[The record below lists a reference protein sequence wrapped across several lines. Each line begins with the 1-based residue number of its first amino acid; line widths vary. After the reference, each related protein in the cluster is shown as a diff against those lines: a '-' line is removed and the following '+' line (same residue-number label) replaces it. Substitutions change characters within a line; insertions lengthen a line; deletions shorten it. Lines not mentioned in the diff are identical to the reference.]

1 MDAYFTAIGI
11 PSFAISFVKRMSE
24 VRTIEPP
31 AEPGGEWRVV
41 VETGTMIVMNMMLIK
56 LDKNMW
62 SLKGLLTLFHPLCY
76 IEFLLSHKYMSLIFK
91 DQGLSN
97 GRLLYRRT
105 QHTKCPIWGPMW
117 STGSQKI
124 TQ

>member
-41 VETGTMIVMNMMLIK
+41 VETGTMIVMNMMVIK
-56 LDKNMW
+56 IDKNMW
-62 SLKGLLTLFHPLCY
+62 SLLTLFHPLCY
-76 IEFLLSHKYMSLIFK
+76 IEFLLSHKYTHASYVPHF
-91 DQGLSN
+91 QRS
-97 GRLLYRRT
+97 R
-105 QHTKCPIWGPMW
+105 P
-117 STGSQKI
+117 
-124 TQ
+124 